1 MARNWA
7 VFDLYSLVINARIYP
22 QALWALRLVRI
33 SPGFALL
40 VTLFYTFLCGTTGN
54 FSSSY
59 LNFLLY
65 TLNVSINIYQV
76 K

>member
-7 VFDLYSLVINARIYP
+7 VYDLYSLVINARIYP

-54 FSSSY
+54 FS
-59 LNFLLY
+59 
-65 TLNVSINIYQV
+65 
-76 K
+76 